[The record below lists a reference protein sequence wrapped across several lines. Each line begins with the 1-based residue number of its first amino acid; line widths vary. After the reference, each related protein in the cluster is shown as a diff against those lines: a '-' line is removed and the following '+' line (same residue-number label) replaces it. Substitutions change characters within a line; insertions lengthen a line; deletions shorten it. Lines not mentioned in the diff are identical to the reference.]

1 MRGIL
6 DTSAIISPSL
16 ADLPDEGAI
25 STATLAELHYG
36 VQAAPTDRERAAR
49 LRRLT
54 EIESTLEALPLDGA
68 IARAYGSLAYV
79 LAGRGRSHRPRA
91 MDVIIAATAQ
101 THGVP
106 LFTTDR
112 DFDAFSEHLDVRF
125 V

>member
-6 DTSAIISPSL
+6 DTSAVISGSL
-16 ADLPDEGAI
+16 DDLPDEGAI

-36 VQAAPTDRERAAR
+36 VQAAPTSQERAAR

-54 EIESTLEALPLDGA
+54 EIESSLEALPLDGA
-68 IARAYGSLAYV
+68 IARAYGGLAHL
-79 LAGRGRSHRPRA
+79 LASRGRSHRPRA
-91 MDVIIAATAQ
+91 MDIIIAATAQ

-106 LFTTDR
+106 LFTKDR
-112 DFDAFSEHLDVRF
+112 DFEAFSDHLDVRF